1 MAGTVTITESN
12 FNNPPTDVLNF
23 AWVSDASGDVSG
35 TNTDNKYTGTI
46 TRMKFIPSGSAVPT
60 ANYDVTLLD
69 SDGCDVMDAQGVD
82 RSDTATEC
90 AVGFGEVMGS
100 TLQLVVANAGN
111 AKEGTVVVHIRKD
124 I

>member
-1 MAGTVTITESN
+1 MAGTVTETVENI
-12 FNNPPTDVLNF
+12 NNPPVDVISL

-35 TNTDNKYTGTI
+35 TNTAKKYSGTI
-46 TRMKFIPSGSAVPT
+46 TRMKFIPSGVSAPT

-69 SDGCDVMDAQGVD
+69 DDGCDVMDAQGAD
-82 RSDTATEC
+82 RSATATEC

-100 TLQLVVANAGN
+100 VLQLVVANAGN
-111 AKEGTVVVHIRKD
+111 AKEGTVIVHIRRD